1 MNLLCIDYGTKRI
14 GIAIATT
21 PLAEPLEVIANAIK
35 SNTEVVSP
43 QAMTRLLLL
52 LDEHHIEKI
61 IVGISEETMAEQT
74 RIFIEKLSENT
85 NLPIEEMDETLS
97 SYQAYEYMKSMK
109 KSKREGVRDHYAAA
123 HILQNYLD
131 SHQVDTV

>member
-1 MNLLCIDYGTKRI
+1 MNVLCIDYGTKRI

-21 PLAEPLEVIANAIK
+21 PLAEPIEVIPNAIK
-35 SNTEVVSP
+35 SNSEIVSP

-52 LDEHHIEKI
+52 LEEHRIEKI
-61 IVGISEETMAEQT
+61 IVGISEETMADQT
-74 RIFIEKLSENT
+74 RIFIEKLSQNT
-85 NLPIEEMDETLS
+85 SLPVEEMDETLS

-131 SHQVDTV
+131 SHQEESL